1 MKKTGFSSLTMWTD
15 DVIEVCELVRAFL
28 LITLLMSFKPF
39 SKESRIY
46 HIDKFK
52 KFNLHEKINL
62 PLS

>member
-46 HIDKFK
+46 HIDKLK